1 MKNSVEVKEKRWFT
15 VIFSGP
21 SLDSYGMR
29 AAHYKYIK
37 GLNLEDALKHSKI
50 DSTSVW
56 FAFEGAQN
64 PVTDW
69 KI

>member
-1 MKNSVEVKEKRWFT
+1 MKNSVEVKEKRLFT

-21 SLDSYGMR
+21 SLDSYGSR
-29 AAHYKYIK
+29 VTHYKHIK
-37 GLNLEDALKHSKI
+37 GLNLEDALKHSKVAP
-50 DSTSVW
+50 TSVW

-64 PVTDW
+64 AVTDW